1 MAPASD
7 GRPVSGRLI
16 TLPRLVAIAAAGL
29 LVSATISLAADKPM
43 PAKESAHKGASQRQ
57 ILVVPDLT
65 HQLFVFASGALED
78 GGFGWSVRGSV
89 HGYPANVVVDQ
100 SPKPG
105 TRVIDTGD
113 PKITLWLARGRSPQL
128 GQPQDRSSYGASLIR
143 LARHTKSS

>member
-1 MAPASD
+1 
-7 GRPVSGRLI
+7 VSGRFL
-16 TLPRLVAIAAAGL
+16 TLPRLIAVAAALL

-43 PAKESAHKGASQRQ
+43 QARKSAHTAAQRHT
-57 ILVVPDLT
+57 LVVPDLR

-89 HGYPANVVVDQ
+89 QGYPANVVIDQ

-105 TRVIDTGD
+105 ARVIDTGS

-128 GQPQDRSSYGASLIR
+128 GQPQDRSPYGASLIR
-143 LARHTKSS
+143 FARHSKSS